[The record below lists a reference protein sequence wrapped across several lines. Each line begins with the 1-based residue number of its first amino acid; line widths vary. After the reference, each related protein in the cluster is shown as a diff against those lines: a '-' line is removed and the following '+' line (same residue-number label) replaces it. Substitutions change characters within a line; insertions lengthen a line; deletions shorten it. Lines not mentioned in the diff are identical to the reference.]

1 MSELTWASGVL
12 HERVAPMGSA
22 QNVETRIRNAAK
34 ALGWKFS
41 RAREI
46 WYADDR
52 VAMRPRE
59 MRRIE
64 EYTGL
69 RYGQDELR
77 TVNQLIANADALLL
91 VQDPDFAS
99 AFAVGLRAFIGAL
112 DRSRAAERHARSG
125 GDRLGGSGG
134 RAGRD

>member
-12 HERVAPMGSA
+12 QDHVAPTGSA

-46 WYADDR
+46 WYEDDR
-52 VAMRPRE
+52 VAIRPRE

-64 EYTGL
+64 ELTGL
-69 RYGQDELR
+69 RYGRQELR
-77 TVNQLIANADALLL
+77 ELDLLIGRADALLMG
-91 VQDPDFAS
+91 QDPDFYR
-99 AFAVGLRAFIGAL
+99 AFADGLRALASL
-112 DRSRAAERHARSG
+112 VDRSRASG
-125 GDRLGGSGG
+125 D
-134 RAGRD
+134 DK